1 MQGVMA
7 SPQPVIKKQTPTTK
21 NWLSLL
27 NKRQ

>member
-1 MQGVMA
+1 VMT